1 LPVEADAPLWDVVV
15 VGAGP
20 AGSAAALGL
29 ARRGVRVLVVEQRRF
44 PRWKVCGACLSPQ
57 AIAALQ
63 ALGLERLVER
73 GVPLRELR
81 LGVAG
86 ASLAVP
92 LGRSLALSRPCLDQ
106 ALLQAAAAAG
116 AAVRSGT
123 RAVLAPEPG
132 PEPWRR
138 LLLQRRGGQEPV
150 RARLVLAASGLLPG
164 ALGARPAWHSLAT
177 PHSRVG
183 AGCVLPQAPA
193 GYGTGTIAMA
203 VGRGGYVGL
212 VRVEDGS
219 LNLAAALDGELIR
232 AHGGA
237 AGACAALVREAGFD
251 PLPALATARWQRT
264 PPLSRRSVPLAAERL
279 LLLGDAAGYVEPFT
293 GEGMGWALT
302 SALAVV
308 PLALRALEG
317 WEAAI
322 ATDWPRQ
329 HRRWVGRRQRFCR
342 QVAWGLRHP
351 ALCRTL
357 LGLGQGMPAVAGGL
371 AGALQHTELPPWA

>member
-1 LPVEADAPLWDVVV
+1 LPVEGDAPLWDVVV

-20 AGSAAALGL
+20 AGSAAALAL
-29 ARRGVRVLVVEQRRF
+29 ARRGGKVLVVEQRRF

-57 AIAALQ
+57 AIAALG

-73 GVPLRELR
+73 GVPLRELQ

-92 LGRSLALSRPCLDQ
+92 LGRSRALSRACLDQ

-116 AAVRSGT
+116 AEVRLGI
-123 RAVLAPEPG
+123 RALLAEG
-132 PEPWRR
+132 AGPWRR
-138 LLLQRRGGQEPV
+138 LFLQRRGGQEPL

-164 ALGARPAWHSLAT
+164 ALGVRPAWRSHAAPL
-177 PHSRVG
+177 SRVG

-193 GYGTGTIAMA
+193 SYRTGTIAMA

-212 VRVEDGS
+212 VRLEDGS
-219 LNLAAALDGELIR
+219 LNLAAALDPELIR
-232 AHGGA
+232 ARGGVA
-237 AGACAALVREAGFD
+237 EACGAVVREAGFD

-264 PPLSRRSVPLAAERL
+264 PPLSRRSVPLAGERL

-317 WEAAI
+317 WDAAI
-322 ATDWPRQ
+322 AADWARQ
-329 HRRWVGRRQRFCR
+329 HERWVGRRQRFCR
-342 QVAWGLRHP
+342 QVAWTLRHP
-351 ALCRTL
+351 TLCRSL
-357 LGLGQGMPAVAGGL
+357 HRLGAGMPPVAGAL

>member
-1 LPVEADAPLWDVVV
+1 MPVDGESPLWDVVV

-20 AGSAAALGL
+20 AGSAAALAL

-57 AIAALQ
+57 AIAALG
-63 ALGLERLVER
+63 ALGLEQLVER
-73 GVPLRELR
+73 GVPLRELK

-92 LGRSLALSRPCLDQ
+92 LGRSRALSRPCLDQ
-106 ALLQAAAAAG
+106 ALLQAAEAAG
-116 AAVRSGT
+116 AVVRLGT
-123 RAVLAPEPG
+123 RAVLAQGPG
-132 PEPWRR
+132 PWRS

-150 RARLVLAASGLLPG
+150 RARLVLAASGLLPA
-164 ALGARPAWHSLAT
+164 ALGARPAWRSLAA
-177 PHSRVG
+177 PDSRVG

-193 GYGTGTIAMA
+193 AYAAGTIAMA

-232 AHGGA
+232 AKGGV
-237 AGACAALVREAGFD
+237 AGACAAVLRDAGFD

-308 PLALRALEG
+308 PLALRAVEG
-317 WEAAI
+317 WEEAI
-322 ATDWPRQ
+322 AAEWPRR
-329 HRRWVGRRQRFCR
+329 HLRWVGRRQRFCR
-342 QVAWGLRHP
+342 QVAWTLRQP

-357 LGLGQGMPAVAGGL
+357 HRLGGGLPTVAGSL